1 MDSKELGHLFLLST
15 REASVWGFLS
25 CLGKHLDLVRCGI
38 PASSHVAEVE
48 QVAEGGDDR
57 VEEEAQPQKQQELV
71 SPRLQR

>member
-1 MDSKELGHLFLLST
+1 M
-15 REASVWGFLS
+15 
-25 CLGKHLDLVRCGI
+25 RCGI

-71 SPRLQR
+71 SPRLQRWKYKPSDVAVWHNQYHLIHT